1 MNNKIKMKIGK
12 WTRLQP
18 RHNKNRNVL
27 IFLLKFT
34 SQTVGYF
41 LIQAFVS
48 QLKQLCGQSISCS
61 YCANICRFN
70 I

>member
-1 MNNKIKMKIGK
+1 MNKTKIKTKIGK

-18 RHNKNRNVL
+18 RHNKNRNVF

-41 LIQAFVS
+41 LI
-48 QLKQLCGQSISCS
+48 LKKLTTDES
-61 YCANICRFN
+61 
-70 I
+70 

>member
-1 MNNKIKMKIGK
+1 MNKTKQKYKLKIGK

-18 RHNKNRNVL
+18 QHNKNRNVF

-41 LIQAFVS
+41 LILNKS
-48 QLKQLCGQSISCS
+48 TTDES
-61 YCANICRFN
+61 
-70 I
+70 